1 MSHATDRVAA
11 RILPVVAI
19 AASAGGIAPLGELL
33 RALPAGFPA
42 AVLAVVHLQAGRVS
56 LLPAILA
63 RGTLL
68 PVKQA
73 AAMDRV
79 LAGHV
84 YLAAPDFHLVLSPA
98 GRLTLSGAERENWTR
113 PSADPLFESVARAC
127 GAHAVAVV
135 LSGMGIDGSRGVGE
149 VHRRGGTV
157 IAQDGATSAHFDM
170 PSASISTG
178 FVDHVVPLPEIAPL
192 LVRLLMPA
200 TTPS

>member
-1 MSHATDRVAA
+1 MSHATDRAA
-11 RILPVVAI
+11 AGILPVVAI
-19 AASAGGIAPLGELL
+19 AASAGGIGPLGELL

-56 LLPAILA
+56 LLPGILG

-73 AAMDRV
+73 AAMDRI

-157 IAQDGATSAHFDM
+157 IAQDGATSVHFGM

-178 FVDHVVPLPEIAPL
+178 FVDHVVPLSEIAPL